1 MNKYKWQNL
10 FLSDVTKTK
19 IAKDSSSEE
28 SEESDSVNES
38 FTAENNNS
46 ALVDVDESKNSENI
60 VKDTEQVKGDER

>member
-28 SEESDSVNES
+28 SEESDSENES